1 MIIVAWVCVLCTL
14 SLFQLLATPWTI
26 ILQAPVSMGFSRQEY
41 WCGLPFP
48 SPRDLPNQW
57 LRPIYLTY
65 PALAGGFLTTSV
77 TWEVKLQLALGLG
90 LELISQNRKTETLL
104 LGLSV
109 FTRKNNKYIFG
120 K

>member
-1 MIIVAWVCVLCTL
+1 MIMVAWVCVLCML
-14 SLFQLLATPWTI
+14 GLCQLFAPPWTV
-26 ILQAPVSMGFSRQEY
+26 ILQAPPSMAFFSQEN

-48 SPRDLPNQW
+48 SPRDLPNRW
-57 LRPIYLTY
+57 TKPMYLTY

-109 FTRKNNKYIFG
+109 FTRKKA
-120 K
+120 